1 MTAPRLAAR
10 RRALLFPVLLASL
23 VTAQADAQA
32 PAASAPAKAALTVS
46 VVSPAMASVP
56 MLLQANG
63 NIAAWQE
70 ALVGAEATGLRL
82 ATVQADVG
90 LRVRRGQLLATLA
103 DETVRADL
111 AQAQA
116 ALAEAEAAAAEA
128 TANAERAAT
137 LQDSGALSAS
147 QIQQYATA
155 ALTAKARVAAQRAAV
170 QAQQLR
176 LKQTQVLAPDDGI
189 VSARSATVGAVVGS
203 GQELFRLIRGG
214 RLEWRAE
221 LPSADLARVR
231 AGQAATLTTPSG
243 RTVAG
248 TVRQVAPTVD
258 AASRNGLVYVDLKP
272 GPDSDARPGM
282 FARGSFAFDA
292 RPALT
297 LPAAA
302 VLLRDGFSVVM
313 RVGADNRVQQ
323 TKVQVLQRDADRV
336 ALQGLPADARV
347 VARGAAFL
355 SDGDT
360 VRVVAEPA
368 APASTPASTP
378 ATTTAPAP
386 TRTNPPAPS
395 RAVSR

>member
-90 LRVRRGQLLATLA
+90 LRVRRGQVLATLA

>member
-1 MTAPRLAAR
+1 MTALRPAPSLGVLALI
-10 RRALLFPVLLASL
+10 ALLLAPVPAH
-23 VTAQADAQA
+23 AQAT
-32 PAASAPAKAALTVS
+32 AASTPAKAALTVS

-56 MLLQANG
+56 VLLQANG

-70 ALVGAEATGLRL
+70 ALVGAEAAGLRL

-90 LRVRRGQLLATLA
+90 LRVRRGQVLATLA